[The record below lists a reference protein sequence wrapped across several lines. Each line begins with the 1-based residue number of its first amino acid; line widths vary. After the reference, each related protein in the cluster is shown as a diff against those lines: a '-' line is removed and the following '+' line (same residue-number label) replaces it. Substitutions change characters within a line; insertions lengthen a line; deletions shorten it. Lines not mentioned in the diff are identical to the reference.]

1 MATVDEIKKL
11 FPDYFTKNYRGQL
24 NEDVIKKILKLY
36 EEEKIGS
43 NKIAERLLKENK
55 LNINQGVIGRI
66 LTKARKN
73 NIVRTIPKKEL
84 TSVTEQIVQGK
95 DRKINNVVRE
105 ITELDRKQRTN
116 IPIDARYK
124 IVFATPQGKT
134 TKIPAEFIGV
144 KYFNTKAEADTA
156 LNKRLTSD
164 FLTPEDPN
172 ASKLKRQRTRS
183 ENVKAVTKGSSA
195 ADKENIKAIEGGI
208 TEINKYFK
216 NSPELINTTPFGKN
230 IKAMMSL
237 RLDKE
242 TGNFYSKLRPDNY
255 YLDKAKEGQLFDLF
269 DINPV
274 AGKKPGGRFATN
286 VNISPNQFNR
296 AFVGAQLS
304 NFFNKGVNQETA
316 SQLDS
321 ILKERNI
328 RVDLPNIGKVGA
340 SGADVAFDSTTG
352 SFPRI
357 IKTLETMEAP
367 EEIKNLFRS
376 VAELKP
382 GSNSYKKICNL
393 PLANGGG
400 VAGCVER
407 IAEDPIDAAA
417 KLKKSLNNVESGPL
431 LKVKESA
438 SGVLNFAK
446 RGGKFGAF
454 AAVGAGAAAIVKP
467 FMNDDVS
474 TYLSDEGQQKNMLK
488 SMVLDPITQPDEKI
502 TEDEVNV
509 FDKAYLPTLGAV
521 TAAGAVPGGKRLF
534 DVRKRMGAGNIRSAL
549 SPIKGVLGKGLA
561 ATGTPLGIAALEPLY
576 IASQI
581 AEGDSLGEIATNPL
595 NYLAPAFM
603 GGLSKEA
610 TRFASP
616 LASKIMRLGAS
627 PAALKTFS
635 RRFGLPGLAL
645 SSGVSAY
652 EMFRNKREGRGLFDD
667 G

>member
-1 MATVDEIKKL
+1 MLHEYLSETYLLESELVDVE
-11 FPDYFTKNYRGQL
+11 
-24 NEDVIKKILKLY
+24 
-36 EEEKIGS
+36 
-43 NKIAERLLKENK
+43 
-55 LNINQGVIGRI
+55 
-66 LTKARKN
+66 
-73 NIVRTIPKKEL
+73 
-84 TSVTEQIVQGK
+84 
-95 DRKINNVVRE
+95 
-105 ITELDRKQRTN
+105 
-116 IPIDARYK
+116 
-124 IVFATPQGKT
+124 
-134 TKIPAEFIGV
+134 
-144 KYFNTKAEADTA
+144 
-156 LNKRLTSD
+156 
-164 FLTPEDPN
+164 
-172 ASKLKRQRTRS
+172 
-183 ENVKAVTKGSSA
+183 SA
-195 ADKENIKAIEGGI
+195 
-208 TEINKYFK
+208 
-216 NSPELINTTPFGKN
+216 
-230 IKAMMSL
+230 
-237 RLDKE
+237 
-242 TGNFYSKLRPDNY
+242 

-321 ILKERNI
+321 ILKEKNI
-328 RVDLPNIGKVGA
+328 RVDLPNVGKVGA

-407 IAEDPIDAAA
+407 IAEDPVEAAA
-417 KLKKSLNNVESGPL
+417 KLKKSLDNVESGPL

-438 SGVLNFAK
+438 SSVLSLAK
-446 RGGKFGAF
+446 RGGKFGAL
-454 AAVGAGAAAIVKP
+454 AVVGAGAAAIVKP

-488 SMVLDPITQPDEKI
+488 SMILDPITQPDEKI

-549 SPIKGVLGKGLA
+549 SPIRGVLGKGLA

-616 LASKIMRLGAS
+616 MASKIMRLGAS